1 MTPRPFRFGAQANN
15 ARSAAEWRDLARR
28 LEDQGFSSLL
38 MPDHFDDQLAPMPAL
53 AMAAEATSE
62 LRVGSLVLDN
72 DYKHPVVLAKEAAT
86 LDLLSGGR
94 LELGIGA
101 GWMKSDYDQS
111 GIPLDRARVDE
122 VELSV
127 TIFMGAITADGRQLA
142 EVVGSTFGQPADMVL
157 DSPHLLAGTVEEIVD
172 ELQALRDNLGF
183 SYVMFGG
190 GSHEAMTPIV

>member
-101 GWMKSDYDQS
+101 GRMKSDYDQS
-111 GIPLDRARVDE
+111 GIPLDRAGVRIDRVE
-122 VELSV
+122 GGL
-127 TIFMGAITADGRQLA
+127 AIIKGLMTGEAFCVPGGHYT
-142 EVVGSTFGQPADMVL
+142 VSG
-157 DSPHLLAGTVEEIVD
+157 LAGTPRP
-172 ELQALRDNLGF
+172 A
-183 SYVMFGG
+183 
-190 GSHEAMTPIV
+190 